1 MSDEKNLNEENN
13 ESVNNEE
20 QTPVETEE
28 TTAEQAEETAET
40 PAETEE
46 TLAETAETPVETE
59 VSETAETEETPA
71 VAEENTDVEV
81 DEAVAAAQAAFENV
95 QKDEQKKGGKGGLI
109 AIIIAAVIVVAIV
122 VVLAVKFGPSMF
134 NKYNRL
140 GYVDVSGRTVAQ
152 VAEEQGMDVDEFLE
166 QFDLPSDMPVTQ
178 QNQLLIT
185 VFLYQKWQQC
195 TVWTLIQSKKC

>member
-28 TTAEQAEETAET
+28 TTAEQAEETVET
-40 PAETEE
+40 PAETE
-46 TLAETAETPVETE
+46 ETPVETE

-109 AIIIAAVIVVAIV
+109 AIIVAAVIVVAIV

-166 QFDLPSDMPVTQ
+166 QLIYRQICPVTQ

-185 VFLYQKWQQC
+185 VFLYQKWQKC
-195 TVWTLIQSKKC
+195 TGWTLIQSKKC

>member
-1 MSDEKNLNEENN
+1 MNDEKNLNEENN

-28 TTAEQAEETAET
+28 TTAEQAE
-40 PAETEE
+40 
-46 TLAETAETPVETE
+46 ETAETPVETE

-166 QFDLPSDMPVTQ
+166 QFDLPSDMPGNTTESAAYNCIPV
-178 QNQLLIT
+178 
-185 VFLYQKWQQC
+185 
-195 TVWTLIQSKKC
+195 SKMAEKIGRAHV

>member
-46 TLAETAETPVETE
+46 TPVETE
-59 VSETAETEETPA
+59 VSETAETPA

-81 DEAVAAAQAAFENV
+81 DEAVAAALAAFENV

-109 AIIIAAVIVVAIV
+109 AIIVAAVIVVAIV

-140 GYVDVSGRTVAQ
+140 GYVDVSFF
-152 VAEEQGMDVDEFLE
+152 EFSKIIFTDIIAKCYLTYSIA
-166 QFDLPSDMPVTQ
+166 PSCIFIYIIRE
-178 QNQLLIT
+178 L
-185 VFLYQKWQQC
+185 
-195 TVWTLIQSKKC
+195 

>member
-28 TTAEQAEETAET
+28 TTAEQAEETVET
-40 PAETEE
+40 PAETE
-46 TLAETAETPVETE
+46 ETPVETE

-109 AIIIAAVIVVAIV
+109 AIIVAAVIVVAIV

-140 GYVDVSGRTVAQ
+140 GYVDVQLHRLQKNREWTLTNSLNSLIYRQ
-152 VAEEQGMDVDEFLE
+152 ICL
-166 QFDLPSDMPVTQ
+166 VTQ

-185 VFLYQKWQQC
+185 VFLYQKWQKC

>member
-46 TLAETAETPVETE
+46 TPVETE

-71 VAEENTDVEV
+71 VAEENTDAEYDKLTDRQRRYLLDVRALCNCISRFIIESEYQLHHV
-81 DEAVAAAQAAFENV
+81 KLLFEACIGIDLMECKLV
-95 QKDEQKKGGKGGLI
+95 QEILTNRTRSLHFK
-109 AIIIAAVIVVAIV
+109 AVV
-122 VVLAVKFGPSMF
+122 
-134 NKYNRL
+134 
-140 GYVDVSGRTVAQ
+140 
-152 VAEEQGMDVDEFLE
+152 
-166 QFDLPSDMPVTQ
+166 
-178 QNQLLIT
+178 
-185 VFLYQKWQQC
+185 
-195 TVWTLIQSKKC
+195 

>member
-46 TLAETAETPVETE
+46 TPVETE

-81 DEAVAAAQAAFENV
+81 DEAVAAAKLLLKTF
-95 QKDEQKKGGKGGLI
+95 KGRTEKGRQRWTYR
-109 AIIIAAVIVVAIV
+109 
-122 VVLAVKFGPSMF
+122 
-134 NKYNRL
+134 YNRSC
-140 GYVDVSGRTVAQ
+140 GNRCCNSCRTC
-152 VAEEQGMDVDEFLE
+152 
-166 QFDLPSDMPVTQ
+166 S
-178 QNQLLIT
+178 
-185 VFLYQKWQQC
+185 
-195 TVWTLIQSKKC
+195 

>member
-40 PAETEE
+40 PAETE
-46 TLAETAETPVETE
+46 ETPVETE

-95 QKDEQKKGGKGGLI
+95 QKDEQKKGRQRWTYR
-109 AIIIAAVIVVAIV
+109 
-122 VVLAVKFGPSMF
+122 
-134 NKYNRL
+134 YNRSC
-140 GYVDVSGRTVAQ
+140 GNRCCNSCRTC
-152 VAEEQGMDVDEFLE
+152 
-166 QFDLPSDMPVTQ
+166 S
-178 QNQLLIT
+178 
-185 VFLYQKWQQC
+185 
-195 TVWTLIQSKKC
+195 

>member
-59 VSETAETEETPA
+59 VSERSKGRTE
-71 VAEENTDVEV
+71 
-81 DEAVAAAQAAFENV
+81 
-95 QKDEQKKGGKGGLI
+95 KGRQRRTYR
-109 AIIIAAVIVVAIV
+109 
-122 VVLAVKFGPSMF
+122 
-134 NKYNRL
+134 YNRSC
-140 GYVDVSGRTVAQ
+140 GNRCCNSCRTC
-152 VAEEQGMDVDEFLE
+152 
-166 QFDLPSDMPVTQ
+166 S
-178 QNQLLIT
+178 
-185 VFLYQKWQQC
+185 
-195 TVWTLIQSKKC
+195 